1 MLLKNLL
8 RILVSGLLLAGLA
21 WRMDW
26 GQVAGVF
33 AQLRLELWL
42 AAVAVFLLTQFVS
55 AARWHI
61 LATPLGLGRP
71 FWQFAGFY
79 FIGMYFNL
87 VLPTSVGGDVVRAWY
102 LDRHTGRRRT
112 AFLSVLIDRLSGLV
126 VLIALAA
133 AATLLSPV
141 PLPAWIPLGVAAAAA
156 GVGAGLLLLPYLA
169 RRRLLGDKF
178 AALAGELRASLPAL
192 LRPAPVALSV
202 VVQAANVL
210 LVWLLGLGI
219 GLKVPGGYYWILV
232 PMVSLLT
239 LIPVSINGMG
249 VREAATVLFLSHL
262 GVAEGAAVS
271 LSVLWFSVFS
281 VASLVG
287 GVVYVYGRFPRP
299 EVAADHGP
307 LGYHSDQGRTGQ
319 SRAAA

>member
-26 GQVAGVF
+26 RQVAGVF

-55 AARWHI
+55 AARWSI
-61 LATPLGLGRP
+61 LSTPLGLRRP
-71 FWQFAGFY
+71 FRQFVGFY

-87 VLPTSVGGDVVRAWY
+87 VLPTSVGGDVVRGWY
-102 LDRHTGRRRT
+102 LERHTGRRRT
-112 AFLSVLIDRLSGLV
+112 SFLSVLIDRLSGLV
-126 VLIALAA
+126 VLIGLAA

-141 PLPAWIPLGVAAAAA
+141 PLPIWIPLSVAAAA
-156 GVGAGLLLLPYLA
+156 GGIGTGLLSLPYLA
-169 RRRLLGDKF
+169 RRRFLGDKF
-178 AALAGELRASLPAL
+178 AALAGELRAALPSLL
-192 LRPAPVALSV
+192 WPAPVALSIM
-202 VVQAANVL
+202 VQAANVL

-219 GLKVPGGYYWILV
+219 GLEVPGGYYWILV

-249 VREAATVLFLSHL
+249 VREAATVLFLNHL
-262 GVAEGAAVS
+262 GVGEGAAVS
-271 LSVLWFSVFS
+271 LSVLWFSVFG
-281 VASLVG
+281 VASLLG
-287 GVVYVYGRFPRP
+287 GVVYICGRFPRP

-307 LGYHSDQGRTGQ
+307 LRYHSDQGRTGQ
-319 SRAAA
+319 PRAAA